1 MVAGGS
7 FLSSSFL
14 FAPGKFR
21 SVAWGFCSGVSA
33 QRFLCCWQVG
43 SSASLSSSSVSA
55 FCEVVFVVERSPGFL
70 PFPCLASR
78 IGRGFALGSREVI
91 DFFYRFVHGGPMAV
105 WLSSF
110 CDSMSATSS
119 RMVGLSSMD
128 FSNFRFGGCSLFV
141 VVSHLLCPAVSASSE
156 VASSQSFFV
165 GHSSL
170 SSSLAFPDEAQWR
183 PESGSL
189 PSGQDVDLKCQ
200 CVICLSFSD
209 GRLVSTLFIP
219 VPELPMV

>member
-1 MVAGGS
+1 MLLAGGFVGIS
-7 FLSSSFL
+7 LLQFGKCFLRSSL
-14 FAPGKFR
+14 RRG
-21 SVAWGFCSGVSA
+21 
-33 QRFLCCWQVG
+33 
-43 SSASLSSSSVSA
+43 
-55 FCEVVFVVERSPGFL
+55 ERSPGFL

-119 RMVGLSSMD
+119 RMVGLSSMA

-141 VVSHLLCPAVSASSE
+141 VLSHLLCPAISASSE
-156 VASSQSFFV
+156 VSSSQSFFV

-170 SSSLAFPDEAQWR
+170 SSSPAFPVEAQWR

-200 CVICLSFSD
+200 CVICLSFGD
-209 GRLVSTLFIP
+209 GDLFRLCSSMCLSCRWCDQVELCCSLLQVLVFVMVGASSLPVLF
-219 VPELPMV
+219 E